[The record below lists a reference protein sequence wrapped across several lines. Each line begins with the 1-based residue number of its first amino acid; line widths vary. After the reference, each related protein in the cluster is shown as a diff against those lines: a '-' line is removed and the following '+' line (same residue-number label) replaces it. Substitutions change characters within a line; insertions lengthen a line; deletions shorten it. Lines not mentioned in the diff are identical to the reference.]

1 MTDPYRNKLNEL
13 AEIKREFSSRGWM
26 PATSGNFS
34 LRVKEKPLEFF
45 VSVSGRD
52 KSATLPDDF
61 ILVNEEG
68 KPVSPSGKG
77 ESRNLLK
84 PSAEV
89 GVHAQI
95 YKKLFPAAVLHVHTL
110 YNTLVSVHSPYPEAL
125 LIEGLEMIKGLGLWE
140 EKSRVKIPIVPNH
153 HDLTQLA
160 SAAGDAADRSA
171 PGILIKGHG
180 LYAWGNS
187 LHEAK
192 RNVEAFEFLFQYLF
206 LEGLMKRL

>member
-1 MTDPYRNKLNEL
+1 MDPFRNKLNEL
-13 AEIKREFSSRGWM
+13 AEIKREFSARGWM
-26 PATSGNFS
+26 PATSGNVS
-34 LRVKEKPLEFF
+34 LRVKEKPLAFF

-52 KSATLPDDF
+52 KSVTLPDDF

-84 PSAEV
+84 PSAEA

-95 YKKLFPAAVLHVHTL
+95 YKKLSPAVVLHVHTL

-140 EKSRVKIPIVPNH
+140 EKGRVKIPIVPNH
-153 HDLTQLA
+153 HDLIRLA
-160 SAAGDAADRSA
+160 SAAGDAVDRSV

-206 LEGLMKRL
+206 LEGLMKRS